1 VVTPL
6 LDTAD
11 PTCRPRLTRLTARAA
26 AVDPGIEATVREI
39 VAAVRAEGD
48 AALVR
53 YTSRF
58 DGVDLAREGFWLEA
72 DRIEAAWRG
81 LDGATRDALAL
92 AADRVTAFHREQLAR
107 IGGARPLPA
116 RAALEAGA
124 GGPEGERA
132 AGGGAGLEGGVY
144 VDAWVSALGRVGC
157 YVPGGTAAY
166 PSSVLMNLL
175 PARVAGVEELVV
187 TMPTPRGEVSGA
199 ALAAAHLAGVTRILR
214 VGGAQAVAALAFGTA
229 SVPRV
234 DKIVGPGNIY
244 VATAKRLLFGEVD
257 IDMVAGP
264 SEILVIADDTARPD
278 FVAADLLSQAEHDP
292 LASAVLLTPS
302 RRLAAA
308 VADELAARLARLPR
322 RDIAARALADWGAI
336 VVTRD
341 LDEAA
346 RLADE
351 IAPEHCELAVADPV
365 ALAPKIRHA
374 GALFLGHWAT
384 EALGDYVAGPSH
396 VLPTAGTARF
406 FSPLSVETFLKRTSL
421 IACSRAGFERLAA
434 AALRL
439 AEVEGL
445 EAHAESVRVRLAAL
459 EEDRR
464 GSAGRGDRAPLEKG
478 S

>member
-1 VVTPL
+1 MTGPTPL
-6 LDTAD
+6 LDAAD
-11 PTCRPRLTRLTARAA
+11 PACRPRLARLAARGA
-26 AVDPGIEATVREI
+26 AVDPAVEAAVREI
-39 VAAVRAEGD
+39 IAAVRAEGD

-53 YTSRF
+53 YTERF
-58 DGVDLAREGFWLEA
+58 DGVDLGREGLWLEA
-72 DRIEAAWRG
+72 DRLEAAWRR
-81 LDGATRDALAL
+81 LDGTTRDALSL
-92 AADRVTAFHREQLAR
+92 AADRVAAFHREQLAR
-107 IGGARPLPA
+107 IGMARPLPDG
-116 RAALEAGA
+116 AALEAA
-124 GGPEGERA
+124 G
-132 AGGGAGLEGGVY
+132 EGGVY
-144 VDAWVSALGRVGC
+144 VDARLSPLGRVGC

-166 PSSVLMNLL
+166 PSSVLMNLV
-175 PARVAGVEELVV
+175 PARVAGVGELVV
-187 TMPTPRGEVSGA
+187 AMPTPRGEVSDA
-199 ALAAAHLAGVTRILR
+199 ALAAAHLAGIRRIVR

-229 SVPRV
+229 GVPRV

-264 SEILVIADDTARPD
+264 SEILVIADDSARPD

-302 RRLAAA
+302 RRLASA
-308 VADELAARLARLPR
+308 VAGELAARLTRLPR

-346 RLADE
+346 GLADA
-351 IAPEHCELAVADPV
+351 IAPEHCELAVGDPA
-365 ALAPKIRHA
+365 ALAPKVRHV

-421 IACSRAGFERLAA
+421 IACSRAGFERLAGA
-434 AALRL
+434 AVRL

-445 EAHAESVRVRLAAL
+445 EAHAEAVRVRLAAL
-459 EEDRR
+459 EG
-464 GSAGRGDRAPLEKG
+464 GS
-478 S
+478 